1 MTLAEIAALGAI
13 ASGSPVGLSAEIVE
27 KLRELG
33 MVFVEQGAATLSL
46 TENGLSLLEGY
57 RRNLNR
63 FS

>member
-1 MTLAEIAALGAI
+1 MTLAEIAALEAI

-46 TENGLSLLEGY
+46 TKNGLSLLEGY